1 MHIWQTNLA
10 KGKSMTP
17 QELPPP
23 ISPRQMDMLRA
34 VAAMAWADGKL
45 EPDEIRLMLDEF
57 AMLFAKTET
66 ERSNLKTRL
75 KDYLGQNIP
84 LEEVVPNIKSIEDR
98 KMTLRLGYQVI
109 QSSRRN
115 PDEPMINLD
124 EAAAYQRLVRILDL
138 PPEVVADIEASI
150 APQDESHPNGIIKAL
165 AARLHKL
172 LGNAN

>member
-1 MHIWQTNLA
+1 MAL
-10 KGKSMTP
+10 

-66 ERSNLKTRL
+66 ERSALKTRL

-84 LEEVVPNIKSIEDR
+84 LEEVIPNIKSIEDR

-109 QSSRRN
+109 QASRRN

-150 APQDESHPNGIIKAL
+150 APTEESHPNSIIKSL
-165 AARLHKL
+165 ASRLHKL

>member
-1 MHIWQTNLA
+1 MAL
-10 KGKSMTP
+10 

-34 VAAMAWADGKL
+34 VAAMAWADGTL
-45 EPDEIRLMLDEF
+45 EPDEIRIMLDEF
-57 AMLFAKTET
+57 AMLFAKNDA
-66 ERSNLKTRL
+66 ERTALKSRL

-109 QSSRRN
+109 QASRRN
-115 PDEPMINLD
+115 PDEPMINLY

-138 PPEVVADIEASI
+138 PPEVVADIEAAI
-150 APQDESHPNGIIKAL
+150 APPEESNPNGIIKAL
-165 AARLHKL
+165 ASRLHKL

>member
-1 MHIWQTNLA
+1 
-10 KGKSMTP
+10 MTP

-57 AMLFAKTET
+57 AMLFAKTEK
-66 ERSNLKTRL
+66 ERIDLKNRL
-75 KDYLGQNIP
+75 KDYLDQNIP
-84 LEEVVPNIKSIEDR
+84 LEEVVPNIKSVEDR

-109 QSSRRN
+109 QASRRN

-138 PPEVVADIEASI
+138 PPDVVADIEASI
-150 APQDESHPNGIIKAL
+150 IPHEESNPNGIIKSLAL
-165 AARLHKL
+165 RLHKL

>member
-1 MHIWQTNLA
+1 
-10 KGKSMTP
+10 MTL

-34 VAAMAWADGKL
+34 VAAMAWADGTL
-45 EPDEIRLMLDEF
+45 EPDEIRVMLDEF
-57 AMLFAKTET
+57 AVLFAKSES
-66 ERSNLKTRL
+66 EHDSLKSRL
-75 KDYLGQNIP
+75 RDYLGQNIP
-84 LEEVVPNIKSIEDR
+84 LEEVVPHIKSIEDR

-138 PPEVVADIEASI
+138 PSDVVADIEASI
-150 APQDESHPNGIIKAL
+150 VPPDEFQTNGIIKSL
-165 AARLHKL
+165 AFRLHKL
-172 LGNAN
+172 LNN

>member
-1 MHIWQTNLA
+1 
-10 KGKSMTP
+10 MTP

-45 EPDEIRLMLDEF
+45 EPDEIRID
-57 AMLFAKTET
+57 
-66 ERSNLKTRL
+66 LKNRL
-75 KDYLGQNIP
+75 KDYLDQNIP
-84 LEEVVPNIKSIEDR
+84 LEEVVPNIKSVEDR

-109 QSSRRN
+109 QASRRN

-138 PPEVVADIEASI
+138 PPDVVADIEASI
-150 APQDESHPNGIIKAL
+150 IPHEESNPNGIIKSLAL
-165 AARLHKL
+165 RLHKL